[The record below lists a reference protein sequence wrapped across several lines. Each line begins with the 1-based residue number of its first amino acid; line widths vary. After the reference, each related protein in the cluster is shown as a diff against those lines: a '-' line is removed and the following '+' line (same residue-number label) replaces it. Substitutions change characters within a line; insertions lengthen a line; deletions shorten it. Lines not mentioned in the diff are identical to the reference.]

1 MKVYAVRKELRTS
14 VQGMFSYPVNGVWTT
29 GKVWDISQTGY
40 RITGECLLPIGLE
53 TIVFLTLRNGD
64 ELHHLLI
71 ESAIVRWSDGRYA
84 GWEILRIDALSQ
96 VSLAD
101 VMNQRERETP
111 DALLSYGMPSGQ
123 QLTC

>member
-1 MKVYAVRKELRTS
+1 MKTYAVRKQFRTS
-14 VQGMFSYPVNGVWTT
+14 VQGMLSYPVNGIWNT
-29 GKVWDISQTGY
+29 GKVWDISQTGC
-40 RITGECLLPIGLE
+40 RITGEHLLPIGLE
-53 TIVFLTLRNGD
+53 TIVFLTLCNGD

-71 ESAIVRWSDGRYA
+71 ESAIVRWSDGHHA

-101 VMNQRERETP
+101 VMKQRERETP
-111 DALLSYGMPSGQ
+111 DAWLSCEMSSGQ